1 MTERDF
7 DRLFTEFNA
16 RQMRADRAAD
26 RIYSWSLIVGL
37 IFAGFCVAVV
47 LSWGV
52 Q

>member
-1 MTERDF
+1 MTPPNF

-26 RIYSWSLIVGL
+26 RINSWSLIAGL
-37 IFAGFCVAVV
+37 AFAALCMAVV
-47 LSWGV
+47 LSLGV

>member
-1 MTERDF
+1 MTPPNF

-26 RIYSWSLIVGL
+26 RIYSWLLIAGIV
-37 IFAGFCVAVV
+37 FASFCMAVV
-47 LSWGV
+47 LSLGV

>member
-1 MTERDF
+1 MTKPNF
-7 DRLFTEFNA
+7 DRLFADFNA

-37 IFAGFCVAVV
+37 ALAALCIGVA
-47 LSWGV
+47 LSLGV

>member
-1 MTERDF
+1 MTPPNF

-26 RIYSWSLIVGL
+26 RIYSWSLIAGL
-37 IFAGFCVAVV
+37 AFAGFCVAVV
-47 LSWGV
+47 LSLGV

>member
-1 MTERDF
+1 MTEPNF

-16 RQMRADRAAD
+16 RQMRADRATD
-26 RIYSWSLIVGL
+26 RIYSWSLIAGIV
-37 IFAGFCVAVV
+37 FASFCVAVV